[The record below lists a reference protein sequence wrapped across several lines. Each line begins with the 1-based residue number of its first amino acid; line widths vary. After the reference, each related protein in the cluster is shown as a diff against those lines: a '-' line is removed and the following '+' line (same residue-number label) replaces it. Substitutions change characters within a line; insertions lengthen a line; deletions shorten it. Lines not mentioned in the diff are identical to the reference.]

1 MPWRFA
7 LIMANSLSTKWFLA
21 CAAATVFF
29 IIGMKIPIG
38 PEFLTGTLLACL
50 IFHLWLRP
58 RKAELTC
65 VAVTAVILT
74 VVRLRFGS
82 AIPQDVGSWM
92 CFLSMVGLS
101 SLLIQSVL
109 LPFAETEFKRRLTT
123 FTSGLACVLFL
134 MFSTAPLL
142 FAAAHTPLTF
152 DLYLLEFDRALG
164 GDISFWLGRIVQSSN
179 VLLYPVAFAYGGLA
193 LDVAI
198 VIGPQMFEQRSGR
211 GDLLTVL
218 GAAGAAG
225 CLLYA
230 VVPATGPRFVFPD
243 FPVHLP
249 AVVAPQLIPVNA
261 VAMRNAVPS
270 LHFSWT
276 LLLCWMA
283 KDAEAYVRWV
293 AGAFLILTFI
303 ATMALGQHYFVDLV
317 VALPFT
323 MIFIGLFERNYR
335 VAILSATVLCA
346 WFVMLRVFPELPV
359 RLGVW
364 TWLPVLL
371 TVAAFLASLWRI
383 LWHRHRRCTPAI
395 DPRRSPAM

>member
-7 LIMANSLSTKWFLA
+7 LTMANSLPTKWLLA

-58 RKAELTC
+58 RRAELTC
-65 VAVTAVILT
+65 VAMTAVILT

-82 AIPQDVGSWM
+82 AIPQDVGLWM
-92 CFLSMVGLS
+92 CFLSMLGLC

-109 LPFAETEFKRRLTT
+109 LPFAETEFERRLTT

-193 LDVAI
+193 LDVGI
-198 VIGPQMFEQRSGR
+198 VIGSQMFEQSRGRSN
-211 GDLLTVL
+211 LLLVL

-230 VVPATGPRFVFPD
+230 VVPVTGPRFVFPS
-243 FPVHLP
+243 FPARLP
-249 AVVAPQLIPVNA
+249 AVIVPHLVPVDA

-283 KDAEAYVRWV
+283 KDAQAYVRWV
-293 AGAFLILTFI
+293 AVAFLILTFI

-323 MIFIGLFERNYR
+323 MIFIGLLERNYR
-335 VAILSATVLCA
+335 VAIVSATILCA
-346 WFVMLRVFPELPV
+346 WLVMLRVFPELPL
-359 RLGVW
+359 RLGMW
-364 TWLPVLL
+364 TWLPVVL
-371 TVAAFLASLWRI
+371 TVAAFLVSLRQI
-383 LWHRHRRCTPAI
+383 LWGRCWTPAT
-395 DPRRSPAM
+395 DRRRSPAM